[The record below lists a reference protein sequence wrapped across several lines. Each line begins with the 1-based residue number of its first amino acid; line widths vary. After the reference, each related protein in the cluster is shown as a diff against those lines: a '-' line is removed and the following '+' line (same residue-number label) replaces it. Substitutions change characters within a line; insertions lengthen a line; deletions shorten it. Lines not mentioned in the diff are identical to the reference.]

1 MVPHAKD
8 MRNFLFIKNE
18 NLQYSLIDDSC
29 FRYVL
34 KDTNIAKELIS
45 CFDKVINA
53 PIVISSEVGTGS
65 FNLDFGKSRVDI
77 EIING
82 KNHILAEVQNNNVD
96 IIFKS
101 FIKHYTVMIN
111 QYQNNKGIITSFD
124 DMPIYY
130 TIVFDN
136 KNDSNNKTCCD
147 ILSANRYRDGKLD
160 DYYKDKIIIL
170 YLKNIDENVTINIG
184 KTQKN

>member
-1 MVPHAKD
+1 MITHA
-8 MRNFLFIKNE
+8 
-18 NLQYSLIDDSC
+18 
-29 FRYVL
+29 L
-34 KDTNIAKELIS
+34 KDTKIAKELIS

-53 PIVISSEVGTGS
+53 PIIISSEVGTGS
-65 FNLDFGKSRVDI
+65 FNLDFGKSRLDI
-77 EIING
+77 KIING
-82 KNHILAEVQNNNVD
+82 KNHILAEVQNDNID
-96 IIFKS
+96 ITFKS

-130 TIVFDN
+130 TIVFYNKNALDN
-136 KNDSNNKTCCD
+136 KICCN
-147 ILSANRYRDGKLD
+147 ILSSNRYRDGKLD
-160 DYYKDKIIIL
+160 NYYKDKISIL

>member
-1 MVPHAKD
+1 MIPHAKD

-111 QYQNNKGIITSFD
+111 QYQNNKLVHS
-124 DMPIYY
+124 
-130 TIVFDN
+130 
-136 KNDSNNKTCCD
+136 
-147 ILSANRYRDGKLD
+147 L
-160 DYYKDKIIIL
+160 
-170 YLKNIDENVTINIG
+170 
-184 KTQKN
+184 